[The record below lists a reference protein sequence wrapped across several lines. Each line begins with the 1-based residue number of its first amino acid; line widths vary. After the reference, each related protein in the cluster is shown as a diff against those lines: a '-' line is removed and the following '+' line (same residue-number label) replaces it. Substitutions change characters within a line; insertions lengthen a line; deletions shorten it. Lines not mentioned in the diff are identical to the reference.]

1 MSPLC
6 VTGSTNAFCTTEG
19 LTKHLSTTDGTAVV
33 GQTFGDHGKLAV
45 QYDVIKM
52 FDFDMH

>member
-1 MSPLC
+1 VC
-6 VTGSTNAFCTTEG
+6 DRVYEG